1 MFKQLFKKDTKLHLK
16 GYKKKNDKQKIIK
29 TIKGS
34 QSY

>member
-16 GYKKKNDKQKIIK
+16 GYKKNDKQKIIK
-29 TIKGS
+29 TIKGL